1 MDIKKLKIKAN
12 NGIDDFK
19 LDILK
24 SLNLFDS
31 KKNCL
36 LDFDNRINNYFNR
49 HKKLTIKIVIMKKEL
64 FDTMFEKKFYNLKRY
79 KREIPKGYPFGAS
92 NMETQ
97 AYYDPIICDE
107 QYHQDKK
114 RIENETI
121 SDLNDLMSNFEELNT
136 KYNFEIT
143 VQE

>member
-24 SLNLFDS
+24 SLNLFDN
-31 KKNCL
+31 KKDCL
-36 LDFDNRINNYFNR
+36 LDFDNRIRNYFNR
-49 HKKLTIKIVIMKKEL
+49 HKNLTIKIVITKKEL
-64 FDTMFEKKFYNLKRY
+64 FETIFKKKFYNIKRY

-92 NMETQ
+92 NMEAQ

-107 QYHQDKK
+107 QYYQDKN

-121 SDLNDLMSNFEELNT
+121 SELNDLMSHFEELNT
-136 KYNFEIT
+136 KYNFEIK

>member
-12 NGIDDFK
+12 NGIDEFK

-36 LDFDNRINNYFNR
+36 LNFDNRISNYFNR
-49 HKKLTIKIVIMKKEL
+49 HKNLIIKIVIEKKEL
-64 FDTMFEKKFYNLKRY
+64 SDTLFEKKFYNLERY
-79 KREIPKGYPFGAS
+79 KREFPKGYPFGAS

-107 QYHQDKK
+107 QYYQDKK
-114 RIENETI
+114 RIENKTI
-121 SDLNDLMSNFEELNT
+121 LELNDLMLNFEELNS
-136 KYNFEIT
+136 KYNFEI
-143 VQE
+143 EMKE